1 MTDTGAGDAPA
12 NDAPQGRAA
21 ITGAGAGGPASGSRA
36 PEVALAA
43 EVASAPDATP
53 AAEVVPAPDSTPA
66 PRSAPAPEVAP
77 ALGVTPAPDTNP
89 ELGVPLASDATPAP
103 DSTPVPDVAP
113 VPDATLAPDSLPA
126 PEVAPA
132 LPAPEVAPAPPAPV
146 FPPSAATSGAP
157 VIRTRGL
164 TKRYRGGQL
173 AVDGLDLTVPA
184 GSVFGFLGPN
194 GSGKTTTIR
203 MLMGLIDPTSGTAEV
218 LGRPMP
224 EAARTV
230 LPEVGALIEG
240 PALYGFLNGRDN
252 LLRYDRADPTADPRT
267 RRARVGT
274 ALERVGLAAASG
286 KKAKAYSLG
295 MKQRLGLAAALLR
308 PRRLLVLDEPT
319 NGLDP
324 QGMREIR
331 LLVRELAAEGTTVF
345 LSSHLLD
352 EIEQVC
358 THAAVMAR
366 GRLIVQ
372 GPVAD
377 LAANARGRLA
387 VTTPDPGDAARI
399 LQGHGLTGLSTDGDR
414 LTADAPPAAVDLADL
429 NAALV
434 GGGVRVRFF
443 GVERGSLED
452 AFVALTGEGFDVAG

>member
-1 MTDTGAGDAPA
+1 MRRGAATARTGLPAGAE
-12 NDAPQGRAA
+12 GEEGEEA
-21 ITGAGAGGPASGSRA
+21 IT
-36 PEVALAA
+36 
-43 EVASAPDATP
+43 
-53 AAEVVPAPDSTPA
+53 
-66 PRSAPAPEVAP
+66 
-77 ALGVTPAPDTNP
+77 
-89 ELGVPLASDATPAP
+89 
-103 DSTPVPDVAP
+103 
-113 VPDATLAPDSLPA
+113 
-126 PEVAPA
+126 
-132 LPAPEVAPAPPAPV
+132 
-146 FPPSAATSGAP
+146 
-157 VIRTRGL
+157 TRGL

-173 AVDGLDLTVPA
+173 AVHALDLVVPR

-203 MLMGLIDPTSGTAEV
+203 MLMGLIAPTSGSARV

-224 EAARTV
+224 RFERDV

-240 PALYGFLNGRDN
+240 PALYGFLSGRDN
-252 LLRYDRADPTADPRT
+252 LVRLDSADPTADPRT
-267 RRARVGT
+267 RSARVAA
-274 ALERVGLAAASG
+274 ALDRVGLATAAR
-286 KKAKAYSLG
+286 KKARAYSLG

-331 LLVRELAAEGTTVF
+331 SLVRELASDGTTVF

-366 GRLIVQ
+366 GRLLQQ
-372 GPVAD
+372 GSVAD
-377 LAANARGRLA
+377 LSAGARGRLV
-387 VTTPDPGDAARI
+387 VTTPDTTVAARV
-399 LQGHGLTGLSTDGDR
+399 LGAHGVTGIAVAGGRVTGD
-414 LTADAPPAAVDLADL
+414 LPQSEVPDLADL

-434 GGGVRVRFF
+434 RADVRVRGF
-443 GVERGSLED
+443 GAERASLED

>member
-1 MTDTGAGDAPA
+1 MTTTG
-12 NDAPQGRAA
+12 
-21 ITGAGAGGPASGSRA
+21 TAGAAGERAGG
-36 PEVALAA
+36 AA
-43 EVASAPDATP
+43 GGK
-53 AAEVVPAPDSTPA
+53 AAARGKA
-66 PRSAPAPEVAP
+66 
-77 ALGVTPAPDTNP
+77 DT
-89 ELGVPLASDATPAP
+89 AR
-103 DSTPVPDVAP
+103 
-113 VPDATLAPDSLPA
+113 
-126 PEVAPA
+126 
-132 LPAPEVAPAPPAPV
+132 
-146 FPPSAATSGAP
+146 TSGEAGAEEDCP

-173 AVDGLDLTVPA
+173 AVDSLDLTVPG

-203 MLMGLIDPTSGTAEV
+203 MLMGLIAPTFGTAEV

-224 EAARTV
+224 GAVRTV

-240 PALYGFLNGRDN
+240 PALYGFLNGREN
-252 LLRYDRADPTADPRT
+252 LLCYDRADPTADPRT
-267 RRARVGT
+267 RGIRVDG
-274 ALERVGLAAASG
+274 ALERVGLSAASG

-331 LLVRELAAEGTTVF
+331 SLVRELAAEGTTVF

-372 GPVAD
+372 GTVAE
-377 LAANARGRLA
+377 LAEGARGRLA
-387 VTTPDPGDAARI
+387 VTTPDPGDAVRI
-399 LQGHGLTGLSTDGDR
+399 LKEHGLTGLSADGDR
-414 LTADAPPAAVDLADL
+414 LTADAPPADVDLADL

-434 GGGVRVRFF
+434 AGGVRVRFF

>member
-1 MTDTGAGDAPA
+1 MTTTGTGGSAGA
-12 NDAPQGRAA
+12 RAA
-21 ITGAGAGGPASGSRA
+21 RAGAGAASGGAGTASTPGASGSARA
-36 PEVALAA
+36 SGGADAA
-43 EVASAPDATP
+43 RATGTAG
-53 AAEVVPAPDSTPA
+53 AAGAEET
-66 PRSAPAPEVAP
+66 
-77 ALGVTPAPDTNP
+77 G
-89 ELGVPLASDATPAP
+89 
-103 DSTPVPDVAP
+103 PV
-113 VPDATLAPDSLPA
+113 
-126 PEVAPA
+126 
-132 LPAPEVAPAPPAPV
+132 
-146 FPPSAATSGAP
+146 

-173 AVDGLDLTVPA
+173 AVDGLDLTVPG

-224 EAARTV
+224 GAARTV

-267 RRARVGT
+267 RRARVDE
-274 ALERVGLAAASG
+274 ALARVGLAAASG

-331 LLVRELAAEGTTVF
+331 SLVRELAAEGTTVF

-377 LAANARGRLA
+377 LAAGARGRLA

-399 LQGHGLTGLSTDGDR
+399 LREHGLTGLSADGDR

-434 GGGVRVRFF
+434 SGGVRVRFF